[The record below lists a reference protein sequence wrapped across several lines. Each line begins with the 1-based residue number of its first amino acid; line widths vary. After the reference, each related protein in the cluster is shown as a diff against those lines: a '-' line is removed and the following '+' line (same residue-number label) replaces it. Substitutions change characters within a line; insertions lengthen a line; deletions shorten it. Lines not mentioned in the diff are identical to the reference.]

1 MPVLAGVIYD
11 EMTAFRNT
19 PLAAALCVWAI
30 LPSLLLFLAF
40 ELIGRRRRFA
50 TAETGGGAPE
60 APLPTAWRVTLTGLA
75 AVVSLLIV
83 MVYATVFL
91 GAVTRVWGV
100 DWAFTLGYFT
110 ASGVDVGLAGS
121 GYGSPDRGLD
131 LVWQSVQV
139 AGVAAIIGGI
149 LAMVIAYVVE
159 RIRPPGA
166 NLIAFLVLTPAIL
179 PGIILGIGYIVAFNL
194 PFGVKA
200 LSLTG
205 TSAILV
211 LNVLFSTLFV
221 GVLAGR
227 ATLQR
232 LDAGVDEAA
241 ESLGAGLVTRFIQI
255 TLPMLRTAFL
265 LGTLYVFVHGMT
277 TLSSV
282 IFLISGDH
290 KLASVA
296 IFNHANSGEYGYA
309 AAKSVAMLAIAG
321 AAMLLIWFY
330 ERRLP
335 LARHDRATAR
345 RTTRRA
351 ADSPLRATLEAERA

>member
-1 MPVLAGVIYD
+1 MSGLP
-11 EMTAFRNT
+11 
-19 PLAAALCVWAI
+19 AAAMA
-30 LPSLLLFLAF
+30 
-40 ELIGRRRRFA
+40 
-50 TAETGGGAPE
+50 AP
-60 APLPTAWRVTLTGLA
+60 
-75 AVVSLLIV
+75 IV
-83 MVYATVFL
+83 
-91 GAVTRVWGV
+91 
-100 DWAFTLGYFT
+100 
-110 ASGVDVGLAGS
+110 
-121 GYGSPDRGLD
+121 
-131 LVWQSVQV
+131 
-139 AGVAAIIGGI
+139 
-149 LAMVIAYVVE
+149 

-166 NLIAFLVLTPAIL
+166 NLIGFLVLIPAIL

-194 PFGVKA
+194 PFGMKA

-211 LNVLFSTLFV
+211 LNILFSTLFV

-232 LDAGVDEAA
+232 LDAAVDEAA
-241 ESLGAGLVTRFIQI
+241 ESLGAGLVTRFTQI

-265 LGTLYVFVHGMT
+265 FGTLYVFVHGMT

-335 LARHDRATAR
+335 LARRQRATAR
-345 RTTRRA
+345 RTTLRTV
-351 ADSPLRATLEAERA
+351 DSPLRATLEAERA